1 MLLPFEK
8 FKLVHPFL
16 LCLLLFKHISFFG
29 VNPITM
35 LYNETVEVSL
45 VIVMFFDK
53 KPLHILYLFRDST
66 RFTFKYKDSIFV
78 ESKVAAFFIVLLLIY
93 LDALIFDP
101 RCIFNELW
109 NIIFFFYFPNI
120 IVEALEI
127 RRKYLLMS
135 LDEFIELIDV

>member
-1 MLLPFEK
+1 
-8 FKLVHPFL
+8 
-16 LCLLLFKHISFFG
+16 
-29 VNPITM
+29 M